1 MNLYFQ
7 APGPGW
13 FQCDDG
19 VEFNEEDLVVGI
31 GGEPLDRER
40 LYRVGSFIDFD
51 TDYGTPSIHE
61 YFKSQGKVYRSL
73 HRRDSLPDPDAGV
86 GCHALLMKLFSSDI
100 WRRLWKLLDA
110 DGDGKITSEE
120 LKVRLDFT
128 YMTPET
134 I

>member
-1 MNLYFQ
+1 M
-7 APGPGW
+7 
-13 FQCDDG
+13 
-19 VEFNEEDLVVGI
+19 EFNEEDLVVAI

-51 TDYGTPSIHE
+51 TENGTPSIHE
-61 YFKSQGKVYRSL
+61 YFQTHGKVYRSL